1 MGSVLQIFSIHED
14 VLWLHLSICM
24 RHGDHIRR
32 KVDSIIDPV
41 WIIWELIK
49 AIWIDS
55 NPLLLHVRSQVPVH
69 EPPQV
74 VYLLLEV
81 RVLDDAD
88 QVLQRLYILQ
98 ILLRLAKLGL
108 KFLVEYLL
116 QVLQDSLLCLT
127 QVATGKWRTIYL
139 VLLVIV
145 AILYVVIVADA
156 ELALDLLNPDED
168 LVQILL
174 DKTRRFLNSVDLLQ
188 TLRLQIFIRND
199 PLLHEVDWLLYLFE
213 IGKHLLRLVDKWL
226 IPVELHLH
234 FVNLPL

>member
-1 MGSVLQIFSIHED
+1 M
-14 VLWLHLSICM
+14 
-24 RHGDHIRR
+24 
-32 KVDSIIDPV
+32 
-41 WIIWELIK
+41 IK

-127 QVATGKWRTIYL
+127 QVATGK
-139 VLLVIV
+139 
-145 AILYVVIVADA
+145 
-156 ELALDLLNPDED
+156 
-168 LVQILL
+168 
-174 DKTRRFLNSVDLLQ
+174 
-188 TLRLQIFIRND
+188 
-199 PLLHEVDWLLYLFE
+199 
-213 IGKHLLRLVDKWL
+213 
-226 IPVELHLH
+226 
-234 FVNLPL
+234 